1 MAKRNLSRFDL
12 DENVAKVNMK
22 ALYERDKGKVPLQ
35 ITKTLTILV
44 SKDKATPEYA
54 EEYRQRMENKVFTH

>member
-22 ALYERDKGKVPLQ
+22 ALHERDKGKVPLK
-35 ITKTLTILV
+35 INRTLTILV
-44 SKDKATPEYA
+44 TKEKATPAYA
-54 EEYRQRMENKVFTH
+54 EEYRQRMENKVITH